1 MARIIGLG
9 AVLMFLAV
17 AFGAFGAHALR
28 ERLDEYARGVYEKA
42 VFYHCMHAIAI
53 LFVGLLGATK
63 ILDEQLTLRF
73 AAMFFT
79 GIVLFSGSLYLLAIT
94 GLRWFGAITP
104 FGGTLF
110 LVAWGLLAWKMF
122 RGS

>member
-28 ERLDEYARGVYEKA
+28 DRLDEYTRGVYEKA
-42 VFYHCMHAIAI
+42 VFYHCIHAIAI